1 MPPGQEHAT
10 KPAIIHPLAPAG
22 EELLGAL
29 LRQLVR
35 NCYRQ
40 LMPCEGFNEAIS
52 ATSARNQNQE
62 SFQSKPIAPTLS
74 RQNYIIQGFMRIITI
89 ILCLGLVAGFF
100 GWQYQQS
107 AANDSALATLT
118 QNDQAVQL
126 EVSGMT

>member
-1 MPPGQEHAT
+1 
-10 KPAIIHPLAPAG
+10 
-22 EELLGAL
+22 
-29 LRQLVR
+29 
-35 NCYRQ
+35 
-40 LMPCEGFNEAIS
+40 
-52 ATSARNQNQE
+52 
-62 SFQSKPIAPTLS
+62 
-74 RQNYIIQGFMRIITI
+74 MRIITI

>member
-1 MPPGQEHAT
+1 
-10 KPAIIHPLAPAG
+10 
-22 EELLGAL
+22 
-29 LRQLVR
+29 
-35 NCYRQ
+35 
-40 LMPCEGFNEAIS
+40 MPCEGFNEAIS

>member
-1 MPPGQEHAT
+1 
-10 KPAIIHPLAPAG
+10 
-22 EELLGAL
+22 
-29 LRQLVR
+29 
-35 NCYRQ
+35 
-40 LMPCEGFNEAIS
+40 MPCEGFNEAIS
-52 ATSARNQNQE
+52 ATSARHQNQE